1 MLKRTLVF
9 SSPMILSLKNQQ
21 LVYAFKLWFDV
32 EKRYKTIC
40 RRGQGVLRPLW
51 FDVEKRYK
59 TITRRRKRGD
69 AELWFDVEKR
79 YKTIDEVAVAS
90 SVVA

>member
-32 EKRYKTIC
+32 EKRYKTITF
-40 RRGQGVLRPLW
+40 VSTKKKDALW

-59 TITRRRKRGD
+59 TM
-69 AELWFDVEKR
+69 LS
-79 YKTIDEVAVAS
+79 S
-90 SVVA
+90 SVTPTRCCGLM